1 MPDHTILA
9 TVTVACDDD
18 AASIELQETLLK
30 NHAPFHQAR
39 HVSSETDRGGRYI
52 QAGCQAGTYSQPTV
66 AHITSEDG
74 YTPQAMVLQITGT
87 DITVSD
93 SACHQPPPWRPG
105 RRWRRTRRPCA
116 VSTPSVSARPAAI
129 HPQPVTCQ

>member
-74 YTPQAMVLQITGT
+74 YTPQAMAADPSALCRLNAVRLSPAGR
-87 DITVSD
+87 D
-93 SACHQPPPWRPG
+93 S
-105 RRWRRTRRPCA
+105 
-116 VSTPSVSARPAAI
+116 PAAG
-129 HPQPVTCQ
+129 HLPVTG